1 MEINL
6 YTRIGLILAG
16 VLLILFV
23 NFDLT
28 YWISRLIS
36 KKDREQFSEKDF
48 LKMIN
53 LWYKLKNMC
62 NIAKFEEA
70 STKLDEVFPLLN
82 NRNNDE

>member
-1 MEINL
+1 MEMNL

-28 YWISRLIS
+28 YWASRLIS
-36 KKDREQFSEKDF
+36 KKNNEKFSEKDF

-53 LWYKLKNMC
+53 LWYQLKNMC
-62 NIAKFEEA
+62 KLANFTAA
-70 STKLDEVFPLLN
+70 SEKLDEVFPLLN
-82 NRNNDE
+82 DRKNNE